1 MTEAFVC
8 SSLEPKLVIPLGRGA
23 RGKSFLL
30 RWLVERAQV
39 RGRDVVVADVDRT
52 NATLSSY
59 FEGVLCPPSADDRDV
74 KEFLSTFIEQQIEK
88 RFDAA
93 IDLGGG
99 DLILK
104 QIARETELVSFLSSH
119 GIKPVAIHC
128 IGAAPDDLA
137 YLQAVEDGLF
147 APEATILAIN
157 EATVPPHR
165 TAFAAFEKVRNHP
178 VFLKAIERGAT
189 LVRIPRLEPASEID
203 AHRLTFSAAES
214 GDASEDKHLLGPWKR
229 QQIAIW
235 RRQMEES
242 FASVSAWLP

>member
-1 MTEAFVC
+1 MSEAFSA
-8 SSLEPKLVIPLGRGA
+8 SSPEPKLVLPLGRGG

-30 RWLVERAQV
+30 RWLIERAQG
-39 RGRDVVVADVDRT
+39 RGRTLVVADVDRT
-52 NATLSSY
+52 NATLSA
-59 FEGVLCPPSADDRDV
+59 FFDGVLSPPSAHDADV
-74 KEFLSTFIEQQIEK
+74 KEFLASFIEEQIEK

-119 GIKPVAIHC
+119 RIKPVAIHL
-128 IGAAPDDLA
+128 IGAATDDLA
-137 YLQAVEDGLF
+137 YLQAVEDGVF
-147 APEATILAIN
+147 APEATILVIN

-165 TAFAAFEKVRNHP
+165 TAFAAFEKLQTHP
-178 VFLKAIERGAT
+178 VFMKAIERGAVA
-189 LVRIPRLEPASEID
+189 VRMPRLEPASEMD

-214 GDASEDKHLLGPWKR
+214 GSESGDKHLFGPWRR
-229 QQIAIW
+229 QQVAIW

-242 FASVSAWLP
+242 FAPVAAWLP